1 MDSLESVQHFVDDY
15 LGYLYEQRPTAASFD
30 GVHAFDDHVEDVTR
44 ASLDRQIRE
53 LGGFARRLA
62 SIRPDALSLDDRL
75 DRSTLELDVHARL
88 LELERVRPHERSPQ
102 FYADMLSTTLASQVV
117 LDYAPAPDRARRL
130 VSKLRQVQPFLN
142 AARQNVK
149 DPPGLFVKT
158 ALETLRG
165 LVAFIDV
172 DMPRALRDLDD
183 LSILSDLADVSTEA
197 TRAINAY
204 ANELETDTLPKAKGS
219 FRLGRELFVEKL
231 HLDEGVEI
239 PLEKLIDVAEREIAE
254 TQEAFR
260 RTAARIKDGDPLET
274 WQSLKADHPVAG
286 KVVAEAR
293 QQVEALRAFVEREGF
308 VSVPEHDAI
317 HIAPTPPF
325 CRWTFASIWCPGPFE
340 ARGVRAHYYL
350 TEPERDWAADR
361 QEQHLRD
368 FNRPTLCAISMHEV
382 YPGHYLH
389 FQHLRQINSKLRKSL
404 VTMPLSVIEGWAHYS
419 EHLAVEAGFDL
430 YGHATRLGQLAESLV
445 RLARLVVAIRLH
457 TEDWSVEQGVRFFRE
472 SAFLEEGSAR
482 REAERGTFDPGYGSY
497 ALGRLMLLKLRHDLK
512 EKQGARFSLK
522 AFHDNVL
529 GLGGLRY
536 PLQREA
542 LLGADEAGA
551 LLE

>member
-15 LGYLYEQRPTAASFD
+15 LGYLHELRPTAASFD
-30 GVHAFDDHVEDVTR
+30 GVHAFDDHVEDFTR
-44 ASLDRQIRE
+44 AALDWQTRE
-53 LGGFARRLA
+53 LGGFARRLSA
-62 SIRPDALSLDDRL
+62 IRPDALSLDDWL
-75 DRSTLELDVHARL
+75 DCATLEQDVHARL
-88 LELERVRPHERSPQ
+88 LELEQVRPHERSPQ
-102 FYADMLSTTLASQVV
+102 FYADTLSTTLASQVV
-117 LDYAPAPDRARRL
+117 LDYAPAHERGRRL
-130 VSKLRQVQPFLN
+130 VSKLRQVSPFLN
-142 AARQNVK
+142 AARQNIK

-165 LVAFIDV
+165 LVAFIDT
-172 DMPRALRDLDD
+172 DMPRALWDLDD
-183 LSILSDLADVSTEA
+183 PSVLSDLADASTEA
-197 TRAINAY
+197 TTAIGAY
-204 ANELETDTLPKAKGS
+204 ITELETDTLPKAKGS

-231 HLDEGVEI
+231 RLDEGVGV
-239 PLEKLIDVAEREIAE
+239 PLEKLIDIAERELAE
-254 TQEAFR
+254 TQDAFR
-260 RTAARIKDGDPLET
+260 RAAGRVRDGDPAET
-274 WQSLKADHPVAG
+274 WQALKADHPAIG
-286 KVVAEAR
+286 KVVGEAR
-293 QQVEALRAFVEREGF
+293 DQVQALRAFVEREGF
-308 VSVPEHDAI
+308 VSVPEHDPI

-340 ARGVRAHYYL
+340 TRGVRAHYYL
-350 TEPERDWAADR
+350 TDAESGWPAER

-389 FQHLRQINSKLRKSL
+389 FQHLRQIPSKLRKSL
-404 VTMPLSVIEGWAHYS
+404 LTMPLSVIEGWAHYA

-430 YGHATRLGQLAESLV
+430 YGPATKLGQLAETLV

-472 SAFLEEGSAR
+472 AAFLEEGSAR
-482 REAERGTFDPGYGSY
+482 REAERGTFDPGYGAY
-497 ALGRLMLLKLRHDLK
+497 ALGKLMLMKLRQDVK
-512 EKQGARFSLK
+512 EHQGQRFALK

-542 LLGADEAGA
+542 LLGPENAGT

>member
-15 LGYLYEQRPTAASFD
+15 LGYLHELRPTAASFD
-30 GVHAFDDHVEDVTR
+30 GVHAFDDHVEDFTR
-44 ASLDRQIRE
+44 ASLDRQMRE
-53 LGGFARRLA
+53 LGGFARRLSA
-62 SIRPDALSLDDRL
+62 IRPDALSLDDRL
-75 DRSTLELDVHARL
+75 DRATLEQDVHARL
-88 LELERVRPHERSPQ
+88 LELEQVRPHERSPQ
-102 FYADMLSTTLASQVV
+102 FYADVLSTTLASQVV
-117 LDYAPAPDRARRL
+117 LDYASPPDRARRL
-130 VSKLRQVQPFLN
+130 LSKLRQVQPFLN

-158 ALETLRG
+158 AIETLRG
-165 LVAFIDV
+165 LVSFVQQDLPRAFWDV
-172 DMPRALRDLDD
+172 DDIFL
-183 LSILSDLADVSTEA
+183 LSDLDHASTEA
-197 TRAINAY
+197 THAINAY
-204 ANELETDTLPKAKGS
+204 ASELETDTLPKAKGS

-231 HLDEGVEI
+231 KLDEGIEV
-239 PLEKLIDVAEREIAE
+239 PLEKLIDIAERELAE

-260 RTAARIKDGDPLET
+260 RTAGRVRDGDPAET
-274 WQSLKADHPVAG
+274 WQALKADHPPYG

-293 QQVEALRAFVEREGF
+293 EQVEKLRAFVEREGF
-308 VSVPEHDAI
+308 VSVPDHDPI
-317 HIAPTPPF
+317 HVGPTPPF

-340 ARGVRAHYYL
+340 AKGVRAHYYL
-350 TEPERDWAADR
+350 TEPEKDWTPER

-389 FQHLRQINSKLRKSL
+389 FQHLRQIASKLRKSL

-419 EHLAVEAGFDL
+419 EHLAIEAGFDL
-430 YGHATRLGQLAESLV
+430 YGPATRLGQLAETLV

-472 SAFLEEGSAR
+472 AAFLEEGSAR

-497 ALGRLMLLKLRHDLK
+497 ALGKLMLLKLRHDVK
-512 EKQGARFSLK
+512 ERQGQRFSLK

-529 GLGGLRY
+529 ALGGMRY

-542 LLGADEAGA
+542 LLGPEESGA

>member
-15 LGYLYEQRPTAASFD
+15 LGYLHELRPTAASFD
-30 GVHAFDDHVEDVTR
+30 GVHAFDDHVEDFTR
-44 ASLDRQIRE
+44 ASLDRQMRE
-53 LGGFARRLA
+53 LGGFARRLSA
-62 SIRPDALSLDDRL
+62 IRPDALSLDDRL
-75 DRSTLELDVHARL
+75 DRATLEHDVHGRL
-88 LELERVRPHERSPQ
+88 LELEQVRPHERSPQ
-102 FYADMLSTTLASQVV
+102 FYADVLSTTLASQVV
-117 LDYAPAPDRARRL
+117 LDYAPAHDRGRRL
-130 VSKLRQVQPFLN
+130 VSKLRQVAPFLQ

-165 LVAFIDV
+165 LVAFIDT
-172 DMPRALRDLDD
+172 DMPRALWDLDD
-183 LSILSDLADVSTEA
+183 PFVLSDLADASTAA
-197 TRAINAY
+197 TAAINAY
-204 ANELETDTLPKAKGS
+204 VTELETDTLPKAKGS

-231 HLDEGVEI
+231 KLDEGVDV
-239 PLEKLIDVAEREIAE
+239 PLEKLIDIAERELAE

-260 RTAARIKDGDPLET
+260 RTAGRVRDGDPAET
-274 WQSLKADHPVAG
+274 WQAVKADHPPYG

-293 QQVEALRAFVEREGF
+293 EQVQKLRAFVEREGF

-340 ARGVRAHYYL
+340 AKGVRAHYYL
-350 TEPERDWAADR
+350 TEPEKDWTPDR

-389 FQHLRQINSKLRKSL
+389 FQHLRQIGSKLRKSL
-404 VTMPLSVIEGWAHYS
+404 VTMPLSVVEGWAHYS
-419 EHLAVEAGFDL
+419 EHLAIEAGFDL
-430 YGHATRLGQLAESLV
+430 YGPATRLGQLAETLV

-472 SAFLEEGSAR
+472 AAFLEEGSAR
-482 REAERGTFDPGYGSY
+482 REAERGTFDPGYGAY
-497 ALGRLMLLKLRHDLK
+497 ALGKLMLLKLRRDVK
-512 EKQGARFSLK
+512 ERQGQRFALK

-529 GLGGLRY
+529 ALGGMRY

-542 LLGADEAGA
+542 LLGTEEAGS